1 MKQVMTNPKRGH
13 FALCIVHC
21 ALFLFIAFTAMAQK
35 DLVVGTYN
43 IRLLVNSDEQKG
55 EVWRTRCK
63 VMCDQMNF
71 EAPDAFGAQEV
82 THPQLVDMLQQ
93 LDGYDYTGVGRDDG
107 KEAGEYSCI
116 FYKKDRMRLLDSGT
130 FWLSETPEQV
140 SYGWDAAC
148 RRVCS
153 WGKFK
158 MRKGGFTF
166 FFFNLHMDHVGVIAR
181 REAAKLV
188 VDRIRTIA
196 KGAPVILTG
205 DFNVDQTNEI
215 FRTFSESGI
224 LKDSYAFAR
233 QRFAENGTYIAFDPN
248 LKTEQRIDHIFV
260 SPRFTVNHYGIL
272 TDGYWTPDERSIDAD
287 QTDNGPAEVRVKT
300 YRRHTP
306 SDHYPVIAKIS
317 YQ

>member
-1 MKQVMTNPKRGH
+1 M
-13 FALCIVHC
+13 AL
-21 ALFLFIAFTAMAQK
+21 LLIAVAAMAQ

-43 IRLLVNSDEQKG
+43 IRLLIDSDQRKG

-63 VMCDQMNF
+63 VLCDQMNF

-82 THPQLVDMLQQ
+82 THPQLVDMLSQ

-107 KEAGEYSCI
+107 KEEGEYACI

-148 RRVCS
+148 RRICS

-158 MRKGGFTF
+158 LHKGGFTF
-166 FFFNLHMDHVGVIAR
+166 YFFNLHMDHVGVTAR

-188 VDRIRTIA
+188 VSRIRSIA
-196 KGAPVILTG
+196 QGAPVILTG
-205 DFNVDQTNEI
+205 DFNVDQTSEI
-215 FRTFSESGI
+215 YHTFTQSGI
-224 LKDSYAFAR
+224 LNDCYTHAR
-233 QRFAENGTYIAFDPN
+233 LRFAENGTFVDFNPDA
-248 LKTEQRIDHIFV
+248 KTEERIDHIFV
-260 SPRFTVNHYGIL
+260 SPRFKVNAYAVL
-272 TDGYWTPDERSIDAD
+272 TNGYWTPDERSLESSL
-287 QTDNGPAEVRVKT
+287 TDNGPSLVKVRT

-306 SDHYPVIAKIS
+306 SDHYPVIAKLTW
-317 YQ
+317 QR